1 MALAYKFYM
10 SRAYK
15 FYYMTL
21 QLFGNPSF
29 RVWCICYWFEG
40 GTIYPNK
47 EGRVEFFQHESLT
60 KVVCQTLYYP
70 GKNHTNMFSDAILR
84 FSICAYVCI
93 CMRMYMC
100 VHVCVYR
107 CMRIC
112 MYMYMC
118 MSVYMYSYTFIY
130 TRVWVYICTRVDA
143 FCLFVLSN
151 LSATCACI
159 TGVS

>member
-1 MALAYKFYM
+1 MYDVYVIGL
-10 SRAYK
+10 
-15 FYYMTL
+15 
-21 QLFGNPSF
+21 
-29 RVWCICYWFEG
+29 RVVQYILTRRGGSNFFNMNHSQKWFVRLCITRG
-40 GTIYPNK
+40 KIT
-47 EGRVEFFQHESLT
+47 
-60 KVVCQTLYYP
+60 QTCSPMPL
-70 GKNHTNMFSDAILR
+70 LR

-118 MSVYMYSYTFIY
+118 MSLYMYSYTFIY